1 MASQRQVV
9 EELFEA
15 ALALQAEDRDAF
27 LDKVCSKDPELGRML
42 AELLIEEARAGSF
55 LEHPALDFLG
65 NATTTSS
72 SPTRRPG
79 NRRIAADQNSE
90 GQLKIGQILLN
101 RFVIVRFIARGGM
114 GEVYE
119 VEDRLLQSVHVAL
132 KTILPHIASDS
143 NLRQRF
149 QREVLLARE
158 VTHPNLCPIYEIFHC
173 QDPPHNFLFLTMKLL
188 PGETLAARLL
198 QTAPISM
205 DERLAILKQMTLGLA
220 AIHAADIIHRDI
232 KTTNIILDGTGSNV
246 RLYITDFG
254 LARAFESEATFTGK
268 DRLSG
273 TPDYMAPELFQGHRP
288 SQATDLFALGVVL
301 HEVFVGEKPV
311 LGDNNSVQVSPQ
323 LASSHVPQFCVELIA
338 ECVCSD
344 PERRC
349 SAFQSAL
356 STLDPKTARDLSLYR
371 SRRLWTRRRLV
382 STAAGVIAL
391 AGGGVWRERDQFDN
405 LLHPLPRKRFVAVL
419 NWPKTSDNRLIPMLT
434 GVLGAIK
441 NELIRVEAI
450 DHDFFVISPEDVSGH
465 FASAT
470 QLKEICDPLGANL
483 ALTASG
489 LANSKH
495 FQLHL
500 QLLNP
505 SSSQSLREKK
515 LSCAVEKVTL
525 LPGTAV
531 HAAATLLNVNS
542 QLSNKQQI
550 EPGTQSPAAYTAF
563 QSAEALRRQPNDA
576 GLDEAIDNYKQAVDI
591 DFRYALAHAKLA
603 QAYARL
609 YAIRRDPAAL
619 DLAMANSNV
628 ALTLNP
634 DLVDGHSARA
644 VVLEQT
650 GNEQG
655 ALDEISKAFTLDP
668 SNPTTLRWQAE
679 IYTRLNRWDDAEQ
692 TYQRVLKERPN
703 YWTAYNDLGFAL
715 HEQGKYQEA
724 IQAFRAASL
733 AAPRSSMALSNLGAE
748 YLQVGEF
755 AEATEC
761 LKKSIDLDPG
771 SADSV
776 QNMSLALRY
785 QGKYEEA
792 LGFALKAVELNPAD
806 DVNWLELGDC
816 YSSLHGRQ
824 KEAKAAYVMA
834 AKEAEKHLQTDAA
847 NGPGWMLLAL
857 YQVKLGD
864 FQNAP
869 SLIKKAESLGADDLD
884 SQLYKARILEL
895 LGKREEAL
903 AALRVCFQKGATAL
917 QITPFPDLQSLRQ
930 DPRYLELT
938 RSTVPTVQTN

>member
-1 MASQRQVV
+1 MASQRQLV

-15 ALALQAEDRDAF
+15 ALALQAEERDAF
-27 LDKVCSKDPELGRML
+27 LDKVCSKDPELGRKL
-42 AELLIEEARAGSF
+42 AELLIEDARAGSF

-65 NATTTSS
+65 NATTSS
-72 SPTRRPG
+72 SPTRGPG
-79 NRRIAADQNSE
+79 NRRTTADQNSE

-132 KTILPHIASDS
+132 KTILPHIAGDS
-143 NLRQRF
+143 SLRQRF

-198 QTAPISM
+198 KTAPISM
-205 DERLAILKQMTLGLA
+205 EEGLVILKQMTLGLA

-232 KTTNIILDGTGSNV
+232 KTTNIILDGAGSNV

-254 LARAFESEATFTGK
+254 LARAYESEATFTGK

-288 SQATDLFALGVVL
+288 SRATDLFAFGVVL

-311 LGDNNSVQVSPQ
+311 PGPDNDSVQVSPR
-323 LASSHVPQFCVELIA
+323 LASSHVPQFCVELIT
-338 ECVCSD
+338 ECVSSA

-349 SAFQSAL
+349 SAFESAL
-356 STLDPKTARDLSLYR
+356 STLDPKTARNLSLHS

-382 STAAGVIAL
+382 STAAGAIAL
-391 AGGGVWRERDQFDN
+391 AGGGVWREWDQLEN

-419 NWPKTSDNRLIPMLT
+419 NWPQTSDSRLTPMLT
-434 GVLGAIK
+434 GVLSAIR

-465 FASAT
+465 VASGT

-483 ALTASG
+483 ALAASG
-489 LANSKH
+489 VADSKH

-505 SSSQSLREKK
+505 SSSQSLREKR
-515 LSCAVEKVTL
+515 LSCAVEKVTS

-550 EPGTQSPAAYTAF
+550 EPGTQSPAAYAVF
-563 QSAEALRRQPNDA
+563 QSAEALKRQPNDA
-576 GLDEAIDNYKQAVDI
+576 GLDEAIVNYKQAVDI
-591 DFRYALAHAKLA
+591 DPRYALAHAKLA
-603 QAYARL
+603 QAYGRL

-634 DLVDGHSARA
+634 NLVDGHLARA
-644 VVLEQT
+644 LVLEQT

-655 ALDEISKAFTLDP
+655 ALDEISKAFALDP
-668 SNPTTLRWQAE
+668 SNPTTLRWQAQ
-679 IYTRLNRWDDAEQ
+679 IYMRLNRWKDAEQ

-703 YWTAYNDLGFAL
+703 DWTAYNDLGFAL
-715 HEQGKYQEA
+715 HEQGKYQES

-733 AAPRSSMALSNLGAE
+733 AAPRSSMALSHLGAE

-755 AEATEC
+755 AEATES
-761 LKKSIDLDPG
+761 LKRSIDLDPG

-776 QNMSLALRY
+776 ANMSLALRY

-792 LGFALKAVELNPAD
+792 LGFALKSVELNPAD
-806 DVNWLELGDC
+806 DANWLELGEC

-847 NGPGWMLLAL
+847 DGPGWMLLAL
-857 YQVKLGD
+857 YRVKLGD

-869 SLIKKAESLGADDLD
+869 LLIKKAESLGVDDLD

-903 AALRVCFQKGATAL
+903 EALKVCFRKGATAL
-917 QITPFPDLQSLRQ
+917 QITPFPDLQSLRA

-938 RSTVPTVQTN
+938 RSTVTTVETN

>member
-1 MASQRQVV
+1 MASQRQLV

-15 ALALQAEDRDAF
+15 ALALQAEERDAF
-27 LDKVCSKDPELGRML
+27 LDKVSSKDPELGRML
-42 AELLIEEARAGSF
+42 AELLIEDARAGSF

-65 NATTTSS
+65 NATTGSF
-72 SPTRRPG
+72 PTHGPG
-79 NRRIAADQNSE
+79 NRRITADQNSE

-143 NLRQRF
+143 SLRQRF

-188 PGETLAARLL
+188 PGETLAARLQ
-198 QTAPISM
+198 QTAPISI
-205 DERLAILKQMTLGLA
+205 EEGLAILKQMMLGLA

-254 LARAFESEATFTGK
+254 LARAYESEATFTGK

-288 SQATDLFALGVVL
+288 SQATDLYAFGVVL

-311 LGDNNSVQVSPQ
+311 PGPDNDSVQVSPR
-323 LASSHVPQFCVELIA
+323 LASSHVPQFCVELIT
-338 ECVCSD
+338 ECVSSD
-344 PERRC
+344 PKRRC
-349 SAFQSAL
+349 RAFESAL
-356 STLDPKTARDLSLYR
+356 STLDPKTAHNLSLRR
-371 SRRLWTRRRLV
+371 SRHLWTRRRLV
-382 STAAGVIAL
+382 STTAGAIVL
-391 AGGGVWRERDQFDN
+391 VGGGVWREWDQFDN

-419 NWPKTSDNRLIPMLT
+419 SWPKTSDSRLTPMLT
-434 GVLGAIK
+434 GVLSAIK

-450 DHDFFVISPEDVSGH
+450 DHDFFVISPEDVSSH
-465 FASAT
+465 VASAA

-483 ALTASG
+483 ALAASG
-489 LANSKH
+489 VSDSKH

-505 SSSQSLREKK
+505 SSSQSLREKR
-515 LSCAVEKVTL
+515 LSCAVEKVTS
-525 LPGTAV
+525 LPAIAV

-542 QLSNKQQI
+542 QLSNERQI

-563 QSAEALRRQPNDA
+563 QSAEALKKQPNDA

-591 DFRYALAHAKLA
+591 DPRFALAHAKLA
-603 QAYARL
+603 QAYGRL

-619 DLAMANSNV
+619 DLAMRNCNV
-628 ALTLNP
+628 ALSLNP
-634 DLVDGHSARA
+634 DMVDGHLARA
-644 VVLEQT
+644 LVLQQT
-650 GNEQG
+650 GDEQG
-655 ALDEISKAFTLDP
+655 ALDETAKAFVLDP
-668 SNPTTLRWQAE
+668 SNPTTLLWQAE
-679 IYTRLNRWDDAEQ
+679 IYTRLNRWKDAEQ
-692 TYQRVLKERPN
+692 TYQRILKERPN
-703 YWTAYNDLGFAL
+703 SWTAYNDLGFAL
-715 HEQGKYQEA
+715 HGQGKYREA

-755 AEATEC
+755 AEATES
-761 LKKSIDLDPG
+761 LKRSIDLDPG
-771 SADSV
+771 YAESAT
-776 QNMSLALRY
+776 NMSLALRY
-785 QGKYEEA
+785 QRKYEEA
-792 LGFALKAVELNPAD
+792 LSFALKAVELNPAD
-806 DVNWLELGDC
+806 DAYWLELGEC

-834 AKEAEKHLQTDAA
+834 AKEAEKHLQTDATD
-847 NGPGWMLLAL
+847 GPSWMLLAL
-857 YQVKLGD
+857 YQVKSGD
-864 FQNAP
+864 SQIAP

-884 SQLYKARILEL
+884 SQIYKVRILEL
-895 LGKREEAL
+895 LGRRKEAL
-903 AALRVCFQKGATAL
+903 ATLVVCFQKGATVL
-917 QITPFPDLQSLRQ
+917 QLAPFPDLQSLRA
-930 DPRYLELT
+930 DPEYQQIT
-938 RSTVPTVQTN
+938 RSSIPAIKTN